1 VRKIFRPL
9 SRNIP
14 LRKVIRIYSDGDT
27 EIDYFNSKKRE
38 ISERCARTGRRNIKI
53 IPIHEKSGI
62 TRILKTIQK
71 NCPENDLNPDDKVYC
86 ILDVDDLPDT
96 IIQTSLNSK
105 PEYIDVIF
113 SNPNFELWL
122 LLHFKYYN
130 HQFSKDET
138 LTKLKDHLPGYS
150 KPNIEPIFS
159 ELKAK
164 ENTAIHNAKQL
175 RIHHSRENTN
185 LNSRSANPHTHMD
198 IVVELLNS
206 L

>member
-1 VRKIFRPL
+1 MCELLV
-9 SRNIP
+9 
-14 LRKVIRIYSDGDT
+14 
-27 EIDYFNSKKRE
+27 EE
-38 ISERCARTGRRNIKI
+38 
-53 IPIHEKSGI
+53 SG
-62 TRILKTIQK
+62 T
-71 NCPENDLNPDDKVYC
+71 LNPDDKVYC

-96 IIQTSLNSK
+96 IIQTSFNSK